1 MSKRELKYDLGSTM
15 IRIAISVPVFMA
27 LLVAPVPPEGLIVTV
42 IIASTLLALGPLT
55 LLTLRL

>member
-1 MSKRELKYDLGSTM
+1 MM
-15 IRIAISVPVFMA
+15 IRIAISVTIFLV
-27 LLVAPVPPEGLIVTV
+27 LLVAPVAPLAPERLIMTV